1 MAELIRYRAVHD
13 RSQWR
18 KVNSHRS
25 MESALSGRDGARG
38 LFAGKVRISY
48 ETHGTPRYV
57 VVWQE
62 GSTAGIVARPG
73 KNPGEIETASIPI
86 AHIQRFESAGMA
98 PQSALA
104 GYFT

>member
-1 MAELIRYRAVHD
+1 MSRLIRYRAVHD
-13 RSQWR
+13 RNPWR
-18 KVNSHRS
+18 KVNSHTS
-25 MESALSGRDGARG
+25 IETALHGRDGARG

-62 GSTAGIVARPG
+62 GATAGTVARPG

-86 AHIQRFESAGMA
+86 ADIQRFESAGLA
-98 PQSALA
+98 SQSALA
-104 GYFT
+104 RYFK

>member
-1 MAELIRYRAVHD
+1 MSTLIRYRAVHD

-18 KVNSHRS
+18 KVNTHRS
-25 MESALSGRDGARG
+25 IEAALNGRDGARG

-62 GSTAGIVARPG
+62 GEARGFVARPG
-73 KNPGEIETASIPI
+73 KNPGEIETAYISMMDI
-86 AHIQRFESAGMA
+86 RGFEAAGHA
-98 PQSALA
+98 SLTALA
-104 GYFT
+104 RYFR